1 MDPNIQRQIDN
12 FIVEQRS
19 SDWIIQTLIANPDFD
34 GDVGEIYNYLNSKK
48 KEQESETTG
57 GFTGQEI
64 HAGVTPGSAS
74 EEGVSVSESGESEPI
89 SLTPGEIAWGMITG
103 GPGNPFLGRAKMIVE
118 KIEEAKTRDIYGGL
132 EEYRKYFKDTDFT
145 AGFNEQKANQI
156 ATSAEELIK
165 QMSPQMVKE
174 VNQDG
179 DLIAEI
185 EKIRSEYRV
194 GSTIKVYETV
204 TRGGAGGMYQDI
216 VARDVTVTKE
226 LLDKKID
233 EARGKALDEKY
244 YNTIESDVR
253 EKVLEMIPEEY
264 RDDEEF
270 LRYLTDKIFVE
281 NKIDLDLDG
290 NGRIKEQGALSY
302 LGAKFR
308 SGTENL
314 ITGFVDSIDYI
325 FTGDDVG
332 LAKKRGVQ
340 QEKAREKMMEF
351 SKGISSSIG
360 SGDYYNA
367 ALQMGGGIAETLPII
382 GLTATTGGYGVAAIG
397 FSGFGNAYTEA
408 LNDPEYGDNYY
419 GRIGYAVASGVSD
432 AAFAYVGNHLFKT
445 ANARALAASSSA
457 ERSAIIAGKEGW
469 VARNFTKQALG
480 AYARRKGLAVASE
493 AFEEAATEIST
504 SLVEAAAKGQEVNF
518 PEMFERALD
527 AAIIG
532 GVAGGA
538 FDSLGSM
545 MGKSTAMSYAR
556 ASATAT
562 RAVEAEMQA
571 AQLRKQA
578 QETTDPTQK
587 RRLNMLADGL
597 IRDAERARK
606 ARTGFYDMLQTRHPE
621 AARTLMETDI
631 EIEALARQLKD
642 ENISEETKASLK
654 KALENKVRSR
664 VDLENSF
671 NSEDLNLTNE
681 EKQILFD
688 NTKSAHAGMLQGKI
702 DSAQMAVDEHVDREG
717 TESYNPEARRIAEEN
732 LEKSKQDL
740 DKFNK
745 LVESYLEAVSELESV
760 VPTEGFSE
768 ADLQEKQ
775 ANVEAAL
782 NALSEHARLD
792 MSAYGSVGKVGEFI
806 KIQDQITHRYSGQW
820 LVESVEALENS
831 SLTREALEGILG
843 SDNWAM
849 LTGENPSGVAVGDGM
864 NGRFNAR
871 AEKWLKDKGLKYHK
885 IVGRYNAGENS
896 FLVEGMTREQAAEF
910 AKVMGQESVAHKDGL
925 VQADGSINLFEEGGA
940 TYGSEVDTE
949 SDYMSVIKDKD
960 GNIISF
966 SFMPSGKFQDSDG
979 GTITEA
985 EYGQRAKDNYVEA
998 TEIEARIQEEIEDLV
1013 KSQNE
1018 SKQQEETA
1026 PTEKTDSE
1034 TTGVETPFSKDG
1046 SPNWRAG
1053 ENGIEN
1059 SEQAS
1064 TLNKLSKLA
1073 KAIGIKVV
1081 VHADE
1086 ASAAA
1091 VDPER
1096 GSTWGGLWHKGAI
1109 HLQPKRISLNQYI
1122 ESQAG
1127 YKKLK
1132 TFNETVAEEVLH
1144 ILIGPMLNKMYTT
1157 KGGAKK
1163 LRGIAEGILKY
1174 TSKNDPEMH
1183 QRLMGKLGSYESEG
1197 EMIMLEEMVI
1207 EFLSAV
1213 VSDPGGVKGG
1223 TIDKF
1228 RLGMNSMLSF
1238 VGSGLSLKDA
1248 AAMINVAK
1256 NYDLSSSADSGFDV
1270 TAMRL
1275 MSRRSQ
1281 EQSNRASEALLP
1293 PHKLAP
1299 DSDGKVRVT
1308 MYESFYRWRNGVKKS
1323 IGEEKIQKEFSDQ
1336 WHFINWWKKATKMG
1350 EDSHFFG
1357 FQTSDGQ
1364 VIDVEKI
1371 KNYKSSRASSL
1382 LSDMSSVSGV
1392 NQDTRSMAYEA
1403 VKQGLIS
1410 RVVANRITNKI
1421 KRFETDSRPSSL
1433 AKAKSFN
1440 EYVKA
1445 SIDRAASQVGK
1456 KFNYNVDDV
1465 SRASDILWKV
1475 PPRDY
1480 TSGTGLEVVKALQDL
1495 TGIKMIEGE
1504 EGNETLILKP
1514 STVRFIHSKI
1524 VSDFARNGNLSPSEA
1539 LAVMMGHVM
1548 DPTYVKRFFSP
1559 DGSLKNPKNYFKS
1572 YNSEAREKITKMVN
1586 SGKIYGSV
1594 EDNLNRLNF
1603 IVALTSPQNEADT
1616 NIETALEILQ
1626 ATYDVK
1632 GRDTRKMV
1640 GFEIIDYISNGDAQ
1654 GINIDRGK
1662 IPYTRQSIAS
1672 LLEKFDALILSGQD
1686 FQGLNVPASIKRAL
1700 VEEVKQNGPFQDGN
1714 GNVDWN
1720 RVMEFL
1726 MRPYQ
1731 GQKETT
1737 QDLVFAQKIFNVKV
1751 GAWILNLSSE
1761 MYPDLKNEKGEGMQD
1776 IVTLDTHA
1784 LNVTSLYKGEYL
1796 DLDAR
1801 ILASVT
1807 PLMRAINRI
1816 SGKDKYL
1823 ISHRVNLNSENL
1835 SEVIDDGRNLI
1846 DEIAEKRRKGI
1857 ENGTI
1862 SKEEAKKLQDQI
1874 RSIERALEK
1883 AENHP
1888 ASVSA
1893 KSLFDSRRIIRKAAE
1908 MLDVSPAVLQQVMF
1922 ADSRIMSQ
1930 RIKLNLNEFTQFF
1943 SYRKEYKTYGSVL
1956 ARKNF
1961 TSEPGPD
1968 AESRASGLLLF
1979 PDQNSELDVDSPL
1992 FRRRAPEEA
2001 LKMRDGSLLNDKVI
2015 SDALSTDATSR
2026 RIIEK
2031 GIQIKTGDKV
2041 GIRLNL
2047 NVMKN
2052 TGIPVQTM
2060 HEKSASGEALKY
2072 SAAVMV
2078 KNPVLFV
2085 NQNARKKIVTFQE
2098 NKFPMASVDGEFL
2111 SDNLEEMNFD
2121 GVKAFFNPF
2130 KQNVFVDASGRPIKS
2145 AGEATIVGNTVYLR
2159 GKIEYFD
2166 YGDPI
2171 LDRGRSET
2179 DNERA
2184 KRVKRGPKYEKALS
2198 RFAAFSERNGIQFAD
2213 RAELEEAYDNMPI
2226 ESMVALDA
2234 SEVAKNMAD
2243 AQSRASKMLK
2253 IRQTAGKAA
2262 RQYGGDVRKQILD
2275 NPANYFTPQT
2285 LKDIK
2290 NDLFSKSD
2298 SDLIDLMSNQGLG
2311 RLQDRNDDLGVL
2323 ASAELINRAVARG
2336 DLNAIPSIIE
2346 EAAAM
2351 GTTAGRILR
2360 HLRELKSASPK
2371 GIEQI
2376 VKSAVERRGNK
2387 LSSEQTSRLQ
2397 DMAGNLFRLQA
2408 EHEDLVRR
2416 AIAGEDV
2423 DAELKAK
2430 TDEVKAA
2437 ERLLDTFVNGVVER
2451 GWGEIGT
2458 MLIQGNLLTPMS
2470 QITNVG
2476 ANLINAIGKVGVDI
2490 IALPVERLI
2499 NAFGIESPMKR
2510 NYSINAYMYGIRKF
2524 GAGFVEALDG
2534 IITGQESDVS
2544 EWRIH
2549 RGFAPFRSLASAMG
2563 KGDLPMGPDG
2573 KAPLNQ
2579 RLKLFVQGTLG
2590 IPAEV
2595 MFRFLSLGDVP
2606 FRRYVEGI
2614 ELYHA
2619 GRSQGLEGDALA
2631 QFIKHPTK
2639 KDREA
2644 AEREGRKLT
2653 YQEQTGASKAAEDAV
2668 AFFERMFTKAFD
2680 WIPGADGRAM
2690 AKFLIRSNLPYVRT
2704 PANILIDTLTY
2715 VSPYVAGPRIM
2726 KDLQNG
2732 NARDAAQ
2739 NFGKLIVGSMVSQTA
2754 VLMLK
2759 EGLISGAIE
2768 WDEDEE
2774 KNIAYDQ
2781 FPPNSINVSGLQRF
2795 LNGEDTSKR
2804 PDDRFVS
2811 YTKLGVMGAI
2821 IGAIV
2826 KGADKEELKNRDYS
2840 ALNFPIH
2847 AIQDSFGVGA
2857 FSSIAYMMDQSFLQG
2872 MNTLVDVISSSEA
2885 GEFERNFE
2893 NWFRTTFQ
2901 AVSATVF
2908 PNTLSA
2914 MYRGTREYLPDTR
2927 VTKDMPL
2934 PERLVTRMAYT
2945 IKDRTFG
2952 LGDVPIR
2959 VDWKGNPIKQT
2970 PRGNNGIAYQLFDIT
2985 KSRQGEADPVSNE
2998 IWRLYEQTEDLTTV
3012 VGTPGYAENR
3022 KLNVPNVSKKHA
3034 RMISSMSKSYTWIND
3049 EEFMA
3054 ERIYLNTEQI
3064 NRLMEASGK
3073 ERYAEVEKFISTER
3087 YAKMNDEEKVE
3098 ALNEIADN
3106 YNSAIEIDRGRFRNH
3121 TLVLFD
3127 IMQEI
3132 YDNEREEI

>member
-1 MDPNIQRQIDN
+1 MDEKQIEM
-12 FIVEQRS
+12 IELLKEQGRS
-19 SDWIIQTLIANPDFD
+19 DQYISTHMLRTGLVDDPSA
-34 GDVGEIYNYLNSKK
+34 VRSYLQSKK
-48 KEQESETTG
+48 KEQEEKQTG
-57 GFTGQEI
+57 GFTGQGV

-74 EEGVSVSESGESEPI
+74 EKDVSVSGSGESEPI
-89 SLTPGEIAWGMITG
+89 SLTPGEMAWAAITSS
-103 GPGNPFLGRAKMIVE
+103 PMTPWLGTARILQE
-118 KIEEAKTRDIYGGL
+118 KASEAEETKAYGGL
-132 EEYRKYFKDTDFT
+132 EEYRKYFKDTEFGG
-145 AGFNEQKANQI
+145 GFGSQKVDQI
-156 ATSAEELIK
+156 AASAEEIIK
-165 QMSPQMVKE
+165 QMSPQMIEE
-174 VNQDG
+174 VNQDS

-185 EKIRSEYRV
+185 EKVRKEYRV
-194 GSTIKVYETV
+194 GSTTTV
-204 TRGGAGGMYQDI
+204 KGWGGPPI
-216 VARDVTVTKE
+216 EVVVTKE
-226 LLDKKID
+226 LLDKKIN
-233 EARGKALDEKY
+233 EVRGNALNKKY
-244 YNTIESDVR
+244 YSTVESDVK
-253 EKVLEMIPEEY
+253 EKVLEMIPEQY
-264 RDDEEF
+264 REDEEF
-270 LRYLTDKIFVE
+270 LRNLTDKIYVE
-281 NKIDLDLDG
+281 KQIDLDLDG
-290 NGRIKEQGALSY
+290 DGRIKKQGGFSY

-314 ITGFVDSIDYI
+314 VTGFVDSIDYI
-325 FTGDDVG
+325 ITGDDVE

-340 QEKAREKMMEF
+340 QEKSREKMMEF
-351 SKGISSSIG
+351 SKGISSSVG

-367 ALQMGGGIAETLPII
+367 VLQMGGGIAETLPII

-408 LNDPEYGDNYY
+408 LNDPEYGDNYF

-457 ERSAIIAGKEGW
+457 QRSAIIAGKEGW

-480 AYARRKGLAVASE
+480 AYARRKGVAVASE
-493 AFEEAATEIST
+493 AFEEAATEIAT
-504 SLVEAAAKGQEVNF
+504 SLVESAAKGQAVNF

-532 GVAGGA
+532 GAAGGA

-545 MGKSTAMSYAR
+545 MGKSKTMSYAR

-578 QETTDPTQK
+578 QETEDPTQK

-606 ARTGFYDMLQTRHPE
+606 ERIGFYDMLQTRHPE

-631 EIEALARQLKD
+631 EIEALARQIND
-642 ENISEETKASLK
+642 ENISEETRDSLK
-654 KALENKVRSR
+654 KALQNKVKSR

-671 NSEDLNLTNE
+671 NSEDLNLTDA

-717 TESYNPEARRIAEEN
+717 TESYDPEARRIAEEN
-732 LEKSKQDL
+732 LENSKQEL

-745 LVESYLEAVSELESV
+745 LVESYLEAVSDLESV
-760 VPTEGFSE
+760 VPAEGFSE

-782 NALSEHARLD
+782 NALSDHARLD

-910 AKVMGQESVAHKDGL
+910 AKIMGQESVAHKDGL

-940 TYGSEVDTE
+940 TYGSGVDTE
-949 SDYMSVIKDKD
+949 SDFMSVIKDKD
-960 GNIISF
+960 GNIVSF
-966 SFMPSGKFQDSDG
+966 SFMPSGTFQDSDG
-979 GTITEA
+979 GAITEE

-998 TEIEARIQEEIEDLV
+998 SEIEARIQEEIEDLV

-1018 SKQQEETA
+1018 SNQTEETP

-1034 TTGVETPFSKDG
+1034 STGTETPFTKDG

-1053 ENGIEN
+1053 ENGVEN

-1073 KAIGIKVV
+1073 KSIGIKVV

-1086 ASAAA
+1086 TSAAA

-1096 GSTWGGLWHKGAI
+1096 GSNWGGLWHKGAI
-1109 HLQPKRISLNQYI
+1109 HLQPKRISINQYI
-1122 ESQAG
+1122 EGQAG

-1163 LRGIAEGILKY
+1163 LRRIADGILNY

-1183 QRLMGKLGSYESEG
+1183 QRLLGKLGSYEVEG

-1213 VSDPGGVKGG
+1213 VSDPSGVKGG

-1256 NYDLSSSADSGFDV
+1256 NYDLSSNADSGFDL

-1275 MSRRSQ
+1275 MSRRNQ

-1308 MYESFYRWRNGVKKS
+1308 MYESFYRWSNGVKKS

-1336 WHFINWWKKATKMG
+1336 WHFINWWKKSTKMG

-1364 VIDVEKI
+1364 VIDVERI

-1392 NQDTRSMAYEA
+1392 NQDTRNMVYEA
-1403 VKQGLIS
+1403 VKQGIVS

-1421 KRFETDSRPSSL
+1421 KRFEADKRPSSL

-1440 EYVKA
+1440 EYVKG

-1465 SRASDILWKV
+1465 SRASDVLWKV
-1475 PPRDY
+1475 RPRDY
-1480 TSGTGLEVVKALQDL
+1480 TSDTGLEVVKSLQEL

-1504 EGNETLILKP
+1504 KGNETLILKP
-1514 STVRFIHSKI
+1514 STVRFIHSRI
-1524 VSDFARNGNLSPSEA
+1524 VSDFARNGNLPPSEA
-1539 LAVMMGHVM
+1539 LAAMMGHVM
-1548 DPTYVKRFFSP
+1548 DPDYVKRFFSP
-1559 DGSLKNPKNYFKS
+1559 DGSLKDPQNYFKS
-1572 YNSEAREKITKMVN
+1572 YNSEARERVTKMVN

-1626 ATYDVK
+1626 ATYDIK
-1632 GRDTRKMV
+1632 GRDMRKMV
-1640 GFEIIDYISNGDAQ
+1640 GFEIIDYISNGDAS

-1662 IPYTRQSIAS
+1662 IPYTRQSIVS
-1672 LLEKFDALILSGQD
+1672 LLNKFDALILSGQD
-1686 FQGLNVPASIKRAL
+1686 FQELNIPVSIKRAL

-1714 GNVDWN
+1714 GNVEWN

-1751 GAWILNLSSE
+1751 GAWVLNLSSE
-1761 MYPDLKNEKGEGMQD
+1761 MYPDLKNEKGEGMED

-1801 ILASVT
+1801 VLASVA
-1807 PLMRAINRI
+1807 PLMRVINRI
-1816 SGKDKYL
+1816 SGKEKYL
-1823 ISHRVNLNSENL
+1823 IGHRINLNSENL
-1835 SEVIDDGRNLI
+1835 SEVIEDGKKLI
-1846 DEIAEKRRKGI
+1846 EEITEKRREGI
-1857 ENGTI
+1857 QNRTI

-1874 RSIERALEK
+1874 KSIERALEK

-1893 KSLFDSRRIIRKAAE
+1893 KSLFDSRRMIRKAAE
-1908 MLDVSPAVLQQVMF
+1908 LLDVSPAVLQQVMF
-1922 ADSRIMSQ
+1922 ADSRIQSQ
-1930 RIKLNLNEFTQFF
+1930 SIKLNTEIFKSLPYDPM
-1943 SYRKEYKTYGSVL
+1943 SLSVGRYHREYKTYGSVL

-1961 TSEPGPD
+1961 TAEPGPD
-1968 AESRASGLLLF
+1968 AESRASGLLMF

-1992 FRRRAPEEA
+1992 FRRRSPEEA
-2001 LKMRDGSLLNDKVI
+2001 LKMRDGSLLNNKVI
-2015 SDALSTDATSR
+2015 SDALSSDATSR

-2031 GIQIKTGDKV
+2031 GIEIKTGDKV

-2159 GKIEYFD
+2159 GKIEYFE
-2166 YGDPI
+2166 YGDPV
-2171 LDRGRSET
+2171 LDRGRAET
-2179 DNERA
+2179 DVERA

-2198 RFAAFSERNGIQFAD
+2198 RFAAFSERSGIEFAD

-2226 ESMVALDA
+2226 ESTVALNE

-2243 AQSRASKMLK
+2243 AQSRASKLLK
-2253 IRQTAGKAA
+2253 LRQTAGKAA
-2262 RQYGGDVRKQILD
+2262 RQYGGGVRKQILD

-2285 LKDIK
+2285 IKDIK

-2336 DLNAIPSIIE
+2336 DLDAIPSIIE

-2371 GIEQI
+2371 GIEEI
-2376 VKSAVERRGNK
+2376 VRSAVERRGNK

-2423 DAELKAK
+2423 EAELKTK

-2579 RLKLFVQGTLG
+2579 RIKLLVQGTLG

-2639 KDREA
+2639 KAREA
-2644 AEREGRKLT
+2644 AEREGRNLT
-2653 YQEQTGASKAAEDAV
+2653 YQEQTGASAAAEDAV

-2680 WIPGADGRAM
+2680 WIPGVDGRAM
-2690 AKFLIRSNLPYVRT
+2690 SKFLVRSNLPYVRT

-2726 KDLQNG
+2726 KNLQNG
-2732 NARDAAQ
+2732 DAREAAQ
-2739 NFGKLIVGSMVSQTA
+2739 NLGKLVVGSMVSQTA

-2781 FPPNSINVSGLQRF
+2781 FPPNSINISGLQRF
-2795 LNGEDTSKR
+2795 LAGEDTSKQ

-2826 KGADKEELKNRDYS
+2826 KGADKEELKKRDYN
-2840 ALNFPIH
+2840 ALKFPIH

-2901 AVSATVF
+2901 AVSATAF
-2908 PNTLSA
+2908 PNTMSA
-2914 MYRGTREYLPDTR
+2914 MYRGNREYLPDTR

-2934 PERLVTRMAYT
+2934 SERLITRMAYT

-2952 LGDVPIR
+2952 LGDVPVR

-2985 KSRQGEADPVSNE
+2985 KSRQGEADTVSNE

-3012 VGTPGYAENR
+3012 VGTPGYAEKR
-3022 KLNVPNVSKKHA
+3022 KLNVPNISSKHA
-3034 RMISSMSKSYTWIND
+3034 RMISATGKTYTWTKD

-3054 ERIYLNTEQI
+3054 ERIYLNTEQM
-3064 NRLMEASGK
+3064 NRLMEVSGK
-3073 ERYAEVEKFISTER
+3073 ERYAEVERFMSTER

-3098 ALNEIADN
+3098 ALNEIAGN
-3106 YNSAIEIDRGRFRNH
+3106 YNSAIEINRGKFRNH

-3127 IMQEI
+3127 IIQEI